1 VSFRLTHAFPARIPS
16 NEEQVMAGSSHGHTP
31 AAWTGVTIAVIGF
44 CVSGAFM
51 VMADPLGF
59 WAGMVIVLLGG
70 VVGMAMSAA
79 GLGQRKATSA
89 DRSSAQP
96 ARETVGAES

>member
-1 VSFRLTHAFPARIPS
+1 
-16 NEEQVMAGSSHGHTP
+16 MAGSSHGHTP
-31 AAWTGVTIAVIGF
+31 AAWTGVIIAFIGF

-70 VVGMAMSAA
+70 VVGMAMRAA
-79 GLGQRKATSA
+79 GLGQPKAGTASVPT
-89 DRSSAQP
+89 RP
-96 ARETVGAES
+96 VREAVGAES